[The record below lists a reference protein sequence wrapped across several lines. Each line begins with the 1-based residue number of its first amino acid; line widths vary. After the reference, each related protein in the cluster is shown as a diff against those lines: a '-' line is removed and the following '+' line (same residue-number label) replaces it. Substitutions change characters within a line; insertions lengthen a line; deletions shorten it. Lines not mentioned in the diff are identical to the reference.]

1 MAAINTAVNEG
12 RKAGVRRQQKRIPRI
27 DMTPMVDLGF
37 LLICFFVITT
47 ELSKPVVTKLNVPTG
62 DSPDMPV
69 GNSDALT
76 VILTA
81 NNKAWYYH
89 GNWKEAVVNNAVL
102 QTDFSSQGLREV
114 IIAKKKKLETSGSKE
129 GKDGLML
136 IVKSTEYASYKN
148 IVDILDEVMIN
159 DVKKYAIAKL
169 EPEEVA
175 WIGKQK

>member
-1 MAAINTAVNEG
+1 MEAVNTAVNDG
-12 RKAGVRRQQKRIPRI
+12 RKAGVRRQKKRVPGI

-47 ELSKPVVTKLNVPTG
+47 ELSKPVVTKLNMPTG
-62 DSPDMPV
+62 DRPDMPV

-76 VILTA
+76 VLLTA
-81 NNKAWYYH
+81 NDKAWYYH
-89 GNWKEAVVNNAVL
+89 GNWKEAAENNAVL
-102 QTDFSSQGLREV
+102 QTDFSSLGLRE
-114 IIAKKKKLETSGSKE
+114 IIIEKKKKLEASGSKE

-136 IVKSTEYASYKN
+136 IVKPTENASYKN

-169 EPEEVA
+169 EPEEVI
-175 WIGKQK
+175 WIGRQK

>member
-1 MAAINTAVNEG
+1 MEAINTSVNEN
-12 RKAGVRRQQKRIPRI
+12 RKAGVRRQKKRIPRI

-47 ELSKPVVTKLNVPTG
+47 ELSKPVVTKLNMPKG
-62 DSPDMPV
+62 EGPDMPV

-81 NNKAWYYH
+81 DDKAWYYH
-89 GNWKEAVVNNAVL
+89 GNWKEAVANNAVL
-102 QTDFSSQGLREV
+102 QTDFSSSGLRE
-114 IIAKKKKLETSGSKE
+114 IIIEKKKKLDASGSKE

-136 IVKSTEYASYKN
+136 IVKSTENASYKN

-169 EPEEVA
+169 EPEEAV
-175 WIGKQK
+175 WTGRQK